1 MEEGQQC
8 PNVEDSLEKQL
19 WKRLQGQWTHIIQI
33 KNNYMALEYIKKSN
47 FLYAELT
54 AEHRQ
59 GVKQLPHGYKI
70 LLWIQPRIPPVIIP
84 NMQQKLVPTNHNS
97 TRNNTTQS
105 IHHILFFH
113 TTKIMASNS
122 IHKIHKNKY
131 KQYPNKPT
139 FLLLMVQ
146 LPFQNTNKKWQKSSL

>member
-70 LLWIQPRIPPVIIP
+70 LL
-84 NMQQKLVPTNHNS
+84 
-97 TRNNTTQS
+97 
-105 IHHILFFH
+105 
-113 TTKIMASNS
+113 
-122 IHKIHKNKY
+122 
-131 KQYPNKPT
+131 
-139 FLLLMVQ
+139 
-146 LPFQNTNKKWQKSSL
+146 